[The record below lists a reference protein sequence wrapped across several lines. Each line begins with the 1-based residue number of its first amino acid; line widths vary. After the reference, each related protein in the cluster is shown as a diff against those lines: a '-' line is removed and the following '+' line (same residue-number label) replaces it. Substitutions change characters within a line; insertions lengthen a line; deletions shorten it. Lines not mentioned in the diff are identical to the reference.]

1 MVSQSLT
8 LPELADLSDALVSEL
23 YHSLLLGKQALWTP
37 IRQLLHHLSVQE
49 QRLFFD
55 AMLRDLVR
63 KYLRYGPVTTTSQK
77 NGLESESN
85 IGGVAAMV
93 AGMAQNNSVLE
104 EHIVEWLTS
113 TSGEYANL
121 GLDTRRAVIATL
133 ALREGKSPPR
143 ADDGTDIFADKLQ
156 TILEK
161 CLESFG
167 DKLQILHSPILQQEC
182 K

>member
-1 MVSQSLT
+1 MR
-8 LPELADLSDALVSEL
+8 
-23 YHSLLLGKQALWTP
+23 H
-37 IRQLLHHLSVQE
+37 LLHLLSAQE

-63 KYLRYGPVTTTSQK
+63 KYLRHGRGLNSSQK

-93 AGMAQNNSVLE
+93 AGMAQNNSTLE

-113 TSGEYANL
+113 TSGEYASL
-121 GLDTRRAVIATL
+121 GLDTRRAVVATL
-133 ALREGKSPPR
+133 ALRQGKSLP
-143 ADDGTDIFADKLQ
+143 DVHVCTDYPVDKLQ

-161 CLESFG
+161 CLENFG

>member
-1 MVSQSLT
+1 
-8 LPELADLSDALVSEL
+8 
-23 YHSLLLGKQALWTP
+23 
-37 IRQLLHHLSVQE
+37 
-49 QRLFFD
+49 
-55 AMLRDLVR
+55 MLRDLVG

-93 AGMAQNNSVLE
+93 AGLTQNNTVLE
-104 EHIVEWLTS
+104 EHIIEWLTS
-113 TSGEYANL
+113 TSGEYASL

-133 ALREGKSPPR
+133 ALREGELFLG
-143 ADDGTDIFADKLQ
+143 AVEVTDTPADKLQ
-156 TILEK
+156 AILEK

-167 DKLQILHSPILQQEC
+167 DKMQILHSPILQQEC